1 MSRKETKTMKKKQLF
16 RWVMKGFLAG
26 LMLALATS
34 GTVRPDIAKASQNE
48 TIDSFGTQFSA
59 DDILQLLGDS
69 TNKWNSVH
77 VSYTIN
83 FKEFGNVEEISQT
96 YQHEFWLMHDGRARL
111 EISTFEGSPLV
122 VWVRD
127 DTSISEANYEKG
139 TYTES
144 SLPKSLVGL
153 TEELNSNAFSAHLI
167 PSGLNDYVFPQ
178 SLAESMKRTKINENA
193 VQEILVIGN
202 ETIAGRQT
210 VMVERKILDPE
221 QPAIVYKLHRYWID
235 AETGI
240 ILKGEIEDLI
250 NGGWTQQF
258 EAKKVEVNVDI
269 PEETFVFVV
278 DKNFETD

>member
-1 MSRKETKTMKKKQLF
+1 MKKKQLF
-16 RWVMKGFLAG
+16 RWVMKGILAG

-122 VWVRD
+122 V
-127 DTSISEANYEKG
+127 
-139 TYTES
+139 
-144 SLPKSLVGL
+144 
-153 TEELNSNAFSAHLI
+153 
-167 PSGLNDYVFPQ
+167 
-178 SLAESMKRTKINENA
+178 
-193 VQEILVIGN
+193 
-202 ETIAGRQT
+202 
-210 VMVERKILDPE
+210 
-221 QPAIVYKLHRYWID
+221 
-235 AETGI
+235 
-240 ILKGEIEDLI
+240 
-250 NGGWTQQF
+250 
-258 EAKKVEVNVDI
+258 
-269 PEETFVFVV
+269 
-278 DKNFETD
+278 